1 LTATIGGWT
10 GAHSYTY
17 AWQSVTGTTGPWVP
31 IAPPQIG
38 KTYTVVAGDVGK
50 SFKVIV
56 TGVNPI
62 GSTPATSTN
71 TLVAAAT

>member
-1 LTATIGGWT
+1 
-10 GAHSYTY
+10 
-17 AWQSVTGTTGPWVP
+17 
-31 IAPPQIG
+31 
-38 KTYTVVAGDVGK
+38 VVAGDTGK

-56 TGVNPI
+56 TGVNSI